1 MGRAL
6 AAALG
11 DAGIPIRG
19 PLGRGDRCAG
29 DAVVLLCVPDA
40 EIATAALAV
49 APGPLVGHC
58 SGATTLAPLLPH
70 EAFSMHPLMTVSA
83 GAPARFAGA
92 GCAIA
97 GSSDRARD
105 VALALAERL
114 QMRPVVVADADR
126 ALYHAAASMASN
138 YLVTL
143 ESAAAALAGTAGVP
157 RDLLV
162 PLMRAALD
170 QWAEHGAGALTGP
183 ISRGDE
189 QTVAAQ
195 RAAVAAR
202 APELLPLW
210 DAFVER
216 TRALA
221 RTAGKSA

>member
-11 DAGIPIRG
+11 DAGVPVRG

-40 EIATAALAV
+40 EIAAAARAV

-70 EAFSMHPLMTVSA
+70 EAFSMHPLMTVSD

-97 GSSDRARD
+97 GSSDHARD

-114 QMRPVVVADADR
+114 QMRPVAVADADR

-157 RDLLV
+157 RDLLL

-216 TRALA
+216 TRALV
-221 RTAGKSA
+221 RTAGDSA

>member
-19 PLGRGDRCAG
+19 PLGRGDRCVGA
-29 DAVVLLCVPDA
+29 AVVLLCVPDA
-40 EIATAALAV
+40 EIATAARAV

-58 SGATTLAPLLPH
+58 SGATTLTPLLPH
-70 EAFSMHPLMTVSA
+70 EAFSLHPLMTVSA

-114 QMRPVVVADADR
+114 RMRPVVVADADR

-157 RDLLV
+157 RELLL
-162 PLMRAALD
+162 PLIRAALD

-189 QTVAAQ
+189 HTVAAQ
-195 RAAVAAR
+195 RAALAAR

-221 RTAGKSA
+221 RTAGKPA

>member
-11 DAGIPIRG
+11 DAGIRVHG
-19 PLGRGDRCAG
+19 PLGRGDHCAG
-29 DAVVLLCVPDA
+29 YAIVLLCVPDG
-40 EIATAALAV
+40 EIAAAARAV
-49 APGPLVGHC
+49 PPGPLVGHC
-58 SGATTLAPLLPH
+58 SGATTLQPLLPH
-70 EAFSMHPLMTVSA
+70 DAFSMHPLMTVPT

-97 GSSDRARD
+97 GRSDRARD
-105 VALALAERL
+105 VARALAERL

-126 ALYHAAASMASN
+126 ALYHAAAAMASN

-143 ESAAAALAGTAGVP
+143 ESAAAALAGTVGVP
-157 RDLLV
+157 RDLLL
-162 PLMRAALD
+162 PLIRAALD

-189 QTVAAQ
+189 HTVAAQ
-195 RAAVAAR
+195 RAAIAAR

-216 TRALA
+216 TRALV
-221 RTAGKSA
+221 RTGGLSA

>member
-11 DAGIPIRG
+11 DAGIPVRG

-29 DAVVLLCVPDA
+29 DAVVLLCVPDS
-40 EIATAALAV
+40 EIATAARAV
-49 APGPLVGHC
+49 TPGPLVGHC

-70 EAFSMHPLMTVSA
+70 QAFSMHPLMTVSA

-105 VALALAERL
+105 VARALAERL

-143 ESAAAALAGTAGVP
+143 ESAAAALAATAGVP

-195 RAAVAAR
+195 HAAVAAR

-221 RTAGKSA
+221 RTVGKSA